1 MTEPVLV
8 DIREG
13 TAIVTLDSP
22 PLNPLDTPM
31 RDALE
36 SIFASIDADV
46 DVRAVVITGGSK
58 CFAAGADIR
67 GLAAMGYEEAVVW
80 NRRLQK
86 AFTALTQLRVPVI
99 AAVNGFA
106 LGGGME
112 LALAADIRVA
122 AVSAKFGL
130 PEVKLGIMPGSG
142 GTQRL
147 RAHVGPGRAKELMMS
162 GRIVD
167 GAEAHALGIVEEIV
181 GEDEVLDHALDLATT
196 LVSGPRFALAAIK
209 EAVNGSGDGLALER
223 SLIAGLFATED
234 KARGMDSFLE
244 NGPGKARFT

>member
-1 MTEPVLV
+1 MTEPLRVETR
-8 DIREG
+8 DG
-13 TAIVTLDSP
+13 TAIVTLNAP
-22 PLNPLDTPM
+22 PMNPLDTPM

-36 SIFASIDADV
+36 ATFAALDADV
-46 DVRAVVITGGSK
+46 DVRAVVVTGGPR
-58 CFAAGADIR
+58 CFAAGADIKA
-67 GLAAMGYEEAVVW
+67 LAAMGYEEAVVW

-86 AFTALTQLRVPVI
+86 TFTALSELRVPVV
-99 AAVNGFA
+99 AAINGYA
-106 LGGGME
+106 LGGGLE

-122 AVSAKFGL
+122 AASAKFGL

-147 RAHVGPGRAKELMMS
+147 TAHVGPGRAKELMFS
-162 GRIVD
+162 GRIFD
-167 GAEAHALGIVEEIV
+167 GTEAHRLGIVEELV
-181 GEDEVLDHALDLATT
+181 GEGEVFDHAIELAAT
-196 LVSGPRFALAAIK
+196 LANGPRFSLAAIK

-234 KARGMDSFLE
+234 KVLGMDSFLE